1 MYKGVGYA
9 SALGKWL
16 ACAEHI
22 CKNTPGFQT
31 GLTDADCKFA
41 DIVARWPGG
50 THDSF
55 ISQMSEV
62 KYHLE
67 RNHTTLKICIKR
79 LQFPK

>member
-16 ACAEHI
+16 ACAKDI

-41 DIVARWPGG
+41 DIVARWPEVIYFPNVGG
-50 THDSF
+50 
-55 ISQMSEV
+55 
-62 KYHLE
+62 
-67 RNHTTLKICIKR
+67 KILPRAKSHNTKN
-79 LQFPK
+79 LH